1 MRKKSLIQFVAVTLI
16 AVVFTVLVK
25 IVDVGFVSST
35 GSLVGFSSVNIPF
48 SQKFGFNPIFYKVS
62 EVLGYLIF
70 LVIAVFAFIGCYQL
84 IKRKSLM
91 KVDKD
96 LYALAITYVFTFAL
110 YIFFDKVLVINLRP
124 IIMAGESIAEP
135 SFPSSHTLLA
145 VSVLG
150 TAISECGKIRKK
162 SFRVSLVIVL
172 AILMGATVLSRLLS
186 GVHWV
191 TDIIAGILWGE
202 VMMTLYQLFSA
213 LFYKEEK

>member
-62 EVLGYLIF
+62 EVLGYLVF
-70 LVIAVFAFIGCYQL
+70 LVIAVFAFIGFYQL

-150 TAISECGKIRKK
+150 TAISECGKIRRK

-172 AILMGATVLSRLLS
+172 AILMGATVLSRLFS

-213 LFYKEEK
+213 LFSKEEK

>member
-62 EVLGYLIF
+62 EVLGYLVF
-70 LVIAVFAFIGCYQL
+70 LVIAVFAFIGFYQL

-172 AILMGATVLSRLLS
+172 AILMGATVLSRLFS

-213 LFYKEEK
+213 LFSKEEK

>member
-96 LYALAITYVFTFAL
+96 LYALGITYVFTFAL

-172 AILMGATVLSRLLS
+172 AILMGATVLSRLFS

-191 TDIIAGILWGE
+191 TDIVAGILWGE

-213 LFYKEEK
+213 LFSKEEK

>member
-1 MRKKSLIQFVAVTLI
+1 MRKRSLIQFVAVTLI

-150 TAISECGKIRKK
+150 TAISECGKIRKE
-162 SFRVSLVIVL
+162 SLRVSLVIVL
-172 AILMGATVLSRLLS
+172 AILMSATVLSRLFS

-202 VMMTLYQLFSA
+202 VMMTLYQLFSTLLA
-213 LFYKEEK
+213 KEEK

>member
-62 EVLGYLIF
+62 EVLGYLVF
-70 LVIAVFAFIGCYQL
+70 LVIAVFAFIGFYQL

-172 AILMGATVLSRLLS
+172 AILMGATVLSRLFS

-191 TDIIAGILWGE
+191 TDIVAGILWGE
-202 VMMTLYQLFSA
+202 VMMTLYQLFSTLLA
-213 LFYKEEK
+213 KEEK

>member
-1 MRKKSLIQFVAVTLI
+1 MRKRSLIQFVAVTLI

-35 GSLVGFSSVNIPF
+35 GSLVGFSSRNIPF
-48 SQKFGFNPIFYKVS
+48 SQKFGFNPILYKVS

-172 AILMGATVLSRLLS
+172 AILMGATVLSRLFS

-191 TDIIAGILWGE
+191 TDIVAGILWGE

-213 LFYKEEK
+213 LLAKEEK

>member
-145 VSVLG
+145 VSVLE

-172 AILMGATVLSRLLS
+172 AILMGATVLSRLFS

-213 LFYKEEK
+213 LFSKEEK

>member
-110 YIFFDKVLVINLRP
+110 YIFFDKFLVINLRP

-172 AILMGATVLSRLLS
+172 AILMGATVLSRLFS

-213 LFYKEEK
+213 LLAKEEK

>member
-48 SQKFGFNPIFYKVS
+48 SLKFGFNPIFYKVS

-150 TAISECGKIRKK
+150 TAISECGKIRRK

-172 AILMGATVLSRLLS
+172 AILMGATVLSRLFS

-202 VMMTLYQLFSA
+202 VMMTLYQLFSTLLA
-213 LFYKEEK
+213 KEEK

>member
-48 SQKFGFNPIFYKVS
+48 SLKFGFNPIFYKVS

-172 AILMGATVLSRLLS
+172 AILMGATVLSRLFS

-213 LFYKEEK
+213 LLAKEEK

>member
-62 EVLGYLIF
+62 EVLGYLVF

-150 TAISECGKIRKK
+150 TAISECGKIRRK

-172 AILMGATVLSRLLS
+172 AILMGATVLSRLFS

-191 TDIIAGILWGE
+191 TDIVAGILWGE
-202 VMMTLYQLFSA
+202 VMMTLYQLFSTLLA
-213 LFYKEEK
+213 KEEK

>member
-150 TAISECGKIRKK
+150 TAISECGKIRRK

-172 AILMGATVLSRLLS
+172 AILMGATVLSRLFS

-213 LFYKEEK
+213 LLAKEEK

>member
-172 AILMGATVLSRLLS
+172 AILMGATVLSRLFS

-191 TDIIAGILWGE
+191 TDIIAGILWGV

-213 LFYKEEK
+213 LFSKEEK

>member
-150 TAISECGKIRKK
+150 TAISECGKIRRK

-172 AILMGATVLSRLLS
+172 AILMGATVLSRLFS

-191 TDIIAGILWGE
+191 TDIVAGILWGE
-202 VMMTLYQLFSA
+202 VMMTLYQLFSTLLA
-213 LFYKEEK
+213 KEEK

>member
-62 EVLGYLIF
+62 EVLGYLVF

-150 TAISECGKIRKK
+150 TAISECGKIRKE
-162 SFRVSLVIVL
+162 SFRVSFVIVL
-172 AILMGATVLSRLLS
+172 AILMSATVLSRLFS

-213 LFYKEEK
+213 LFSKEEK

>member
-25 IVDVGFVSST
+25 IVDVRFVSST

-110 YIFFDKVLVINLRP
+110 YIFFDKVFVINLRP

-150 TAISECGKIRKK
+150 TAISECGKIRKE
-162 SFRVSLVIVL
+162 SLRVSFVIVL
-172 AILMGATVLSRLLS
+172 AILMSATVLSRLFS

-213 LFYKEEK
+213 LLAKEEK

>member
-1 MRKKSLIQFVAVTLI
+1 MRKRSLIQFVAVTLI

-110 YIFFDKVLVINLRP
+110 YIFFDKVLVINLRT

-172 AILMGATVLSRLLS
+172 AILMGATVLSRLFS

-213 LFYKEEK
+213 LLAKEEK

>member
-62 EVLGYLIF
+62 EVLGYLVF

-150 TAISECGKIRKK
+150 TAIFECGKIRKK

-172 AILMGATVLSRLLS
+172 AILMGATVLSMLFS

-213 LFYKEEK
+213 LLAKEEK

>member
-70 LVIAVFAFIGCYQL
+70 LVIAVFAFIGFYQL

-172 AILMGATVLSRLLS
+172 AILMGATVLSRLFS

-213 LFYKEEK
+213 LLAKEEK

>member
-150 TAISECGKIRKK
+150 TAISECGKIRRK

-172 AILMGATVLSRLLS
+172 AILMGATVLSRLFS

-191 TDIIAGILWGE
+191 TDIVAGILWGE
-202 VMMTLYQLFSA
+202 VMMTLYQLFST
-213 LFYKEEK
+213 LFSKEEK

>member
-48 SQKFGFNPIFYKVS
+48 SQKFGFNPILYKVS

-172 AILMGATVLSRLLS
+172 AILMGATGLSRLFS

-191 TDIIAGILWGE
+191 TDIVAGILWGE
-202 VMMTLYQLFSA
+202 VMMTLYQLFSTLLA
-213 LFYKEEK
+213 KEEK

>member
-48 SQKFGFNPIFYKVS
+48 SLKFGFNPIFYKVS

-150 TAISECGKIRKK
+150 TAISECGKIRRK

-172 AILMGATVLSRLLS
+172 AILMGATVLSRLFS

-191 TDIIAGILWGE
+191 TDIVAGILWGE
-202 VMMTLYQLFSA
+202 VMMTLYQLFSTLLA
-213 LFYKEEK
+213 KEEK

>member
-70 LVIAVFAFIGCYQL
+70 LVIAVFAFIGCCQL

-172 AILMGATVLSRLLS
+172 AILMGATVLSRLFS

-213 LFYKEEK
+213 LFSKEEK

>member
-150 TAISECGKIRKK
+150 TAISECGKIRRK

-172 AILMGATVLSRLLS
+172 AILMGATVLSRLFS

-202 VMMTLYQLFSA
+202 VMMTLYQLFSE
-213 LFYKEEK
+213 LFSKEEK

>member
-62 EVLGYLIF
+62 EVLGYLVF

-172 AILMGATVLSRLLS
+172 AILMGATVLSRLFS

-213 LFYKEEK
+213 LLAKEEK

>member
-172 AILMGATVLSRLLS
+172 AILMGATVLSRLFS
-186 GVHWV
+186 VVHWV

-213 LFYKEEK
+213 LFSKEEK

>member
-1 MRKKSLIQFVAVTLI
+1 MRKRSLIQFVAVTLI

-150 TAISECGKIRKK
+150 TAISECGKIRRK

-172 AILMGATVLSRLLS
+172 AILMGATVLSRLFS

-213 LFYKEEK
+213 LLAKEEK

>member
-150 TAISECGKIRKK
+150 TAISECGKIRRK

-172 AILMGATVLSRLLS
+172 AILMGATVLSRLFS

-202 VMMTLYQLFSA
+202 VMMTLYQLFSTLLA
-213 LFYKEEK
+213 KEEK

>member
-62 EVLGYLIF
+62 EVLGYLVF

-150 TAISECGKIRKK
+150 TAISECGKIRRK

-172 AILMGATVLSRLLS
+172 AILMGATVLSRLFS

-191 TDIIAGILWGE
+191 TGIIAGILWGE

-213 LFYKEEK
+213 LLAKEEK

>member
-62 EVLGYLIF
+62 EVLGYLVF

-110 YIFFDKVLVINLRP
+110 YIFFDKALVINLRP

-172 AILMGATVLSRLLS
+172 AILMGATVLSRLFS

-202 VMMTLYQLFSA
+202 VMMTLYQLFSTLLA
-213 LFYKEEK
+213 KEEK

>member
-1 MRKKSLIQFVAVTLI
+1 MRKRSLIQFVAVTLI

-35 GSLVGFSSVNIPF
+35 GSLVGFSSVNTPF

-172 AILMGATVLSRLLS
+172 AILMGATVLSRLFS

-191 TDIIAGILWGE
+191 TDIVAGILWGE

-213 LFYKEEK
+213 LLAKEEK

>member
-35 GSLVGFSSVNIPF
+35 GNLVGFSSVNIPF

-150 TAISECGKIRKK
+150 TAISECGKIRRK

-172 AILMGATVLSRLLS
+172 AILMGATVLSRLFS

-213 LFYKEEK
+213 LFSKEEK

>member
-1 MRKKSLIQFVAVTLI
+1 MRKRSLIQFVAVTLI

-172 AILMGATVLSRLLS
+172 AILMGATVLSRLFS

-202 VMMTLYQLFSA
+202 VMMTLYQLFSTLLA
-213 LFYKEEK
+213 KEEK

>member
-62 EVLGYLIF
+62 EVLGYLAF

-150 TAISECGKIRKK
+150 TAISACGKIRKE
-162 SFRVSLVIVL
+162 SLRVSFVIVL
-172 AILMGATVLSRLLS
+172 AILMSATVLSRLFS

-213 LFYKEEK
+213 LFSKEEK

>member
-1 MRKKSLIQFVAVTLI
+1 MRKRSLIQFVAVTLI

-62 EVLGYLIF
+62 QVLGYLVF

-172 AILMGATVLSRLLS
+172 AILMGATVLSRLFS

-213 LFYKEEK
+213 LLAKEEK

>member
-1 MRKKSLIQFVAVTLI
+1 MRKRSLIQFVAVTLI

-172 AILMGATVLSRLLS
+172 AILMGATVLSRLFS

-213 LFYKEEK
+213 LLAKEEK